1 MFVVIRDIDP
11 RRPELFVHRVD
22 GSRWIT
28 VAEGNGLAINNKAEA
43 RALIETLMEITMT
56 VDFNAEEEFEDA

>member
-1 MFVVIRDIDP
+1 LFVVVRDIDP
-11 RRPELFVHRVD
+11 RRPELIVRRVD

-28 VAEGNGLAINNKAEA
+28 TAEGNALVIESKAEA

-56 VDFNAEEEFEDA
+56 VDFQTEGEPEDA

>member
-1 MFVVIRDIDP
+1 VFVVVRDIDP

-43 RALIETLMEITMT
+43 RALIETLMEIAIT
-56 VDFNAEEEFEDA
+56 VDLHTGEEAEDA